1 MSESAVN
8 AYETHVSTVRS
19 EYSNFRDVG
28 GLPARDGRTFASGVV
43 FRTQALVDPAPEVR
57 DALMALGLS
66 TVVDL
71 RMDHERVELPID
83 LPESVEVVIADV
95 ASDFAKKNGI
105 TEAGAAAAP
114 RRLDKNAYVPS
125 ANLSGGY
132 NMMVNMYRG
141 LVTFDSAKL
150 GYAQMLR
157 SIINSDGSVAIFCAA
172 GKDRTGWGSALLQ
185 SFAGVDDQLIID
197 SYLETNKNLKDRY
210 ASAIEDVKISGG
222 DMEAFMAVVSS
233 NGDYLAEGFSTLRS
247 RYGDISRYFSE
258 GLGLTDHELQQL
270 QNRILTQ

>member
-1 MSESAVN
+1 MSESSTNSYGELV
-8 AYETHVSTVRS
+8 ETVRS

-28 GLPARDGRTFASGVV
+28 GLQARDGHMFAPGVV

-57 DALMALGLS
+57 DALMALQLS

-71 RMDHERVELPID
+71 RMDHERAELPMG
-83 LPESVEVVIADV
+83 LPESVEVVIANV
-95 ASDFAKKNGI
+95 AADFAKKNGI

-132 NMMVNMYRG
+132 KMMMSMYRG

-157 SIINSDGSVAIFCAA
+157 SIINTEGSVAIFCAA

-185 SFAGVDDQLIID
+185 SFAGVEDQLIID
-197 SYLETNKNLKDRY
+197 SYLETNTNLSDRY
-210 ASAIEDVKISGG
+210 ASAIEDVKNSGG

-247 RYGDISRYFSE
+247 SYGDTASYFAE

-270 QNRILTQ
+270 ESRILTK